1 MNALHGHFTG
11 IGGAVVVGLIAF
23 SACFLVLGGLA
34 LIIYGIK
41 YMAKVGER
49 GSGQP
54 SAPAKQQAAQPA
66 QASTA
71 AAVRDT
77 AQNAVGTALAG
88 SMLAGST
95 LAGSTLAGPAQ
106 ETIAAITGAVL
117 AARGGKAFSIRT
129 VTQMGTARRS
139 GSGGERRGAWETAGL
154 LENLGELERTWNA
167 PA

>member
-1 MNALHGHFTG
+1 MNPIHGHFTG
-11 IGGAVVVGLIAF
+11 IGGAVVVSLIAF

-49 GSGQP
+49 RDGQGA
-54 SAPAKQQAAQPA
+54 APAKQQQPA
-66 QASTA
+66 QTSSAPVA
-71 AAVRDT
+71 RAV
-77 AQNAVGTALAG
+77 AQTPAG
-88 SMLAGST
+88 S
-95 LAGSTLAGPAQ
+95 AQ

-129 VTQMGTARRS
+129 VTQMGTGNRS
-139 GSGGERRGAWETAGL
+139 GNGKDRRGAWETAGL

>member
-1 MNALHGHFTG
+1 MNAIHGHFTG

-49 GSGQP
+49 RDGQGA
-54 SAPAKQQAAQPA
+54 APAKQQQPA
-66 QASTA
+66 QTSSAPVA
-71 AAVRDT
+71 RAV
-77 AQNAVGTALAG
+77 AQTPAGT
-88 SMLAGST
+88 
-95 LAGSTLAGPAQ
+95 AQ

-129 VTQMGTARRS
+129 VTQLGTGNRS
-139 GSGGERRGAWETAGL
+139 GNGRDRRGAWETAGL

>member
-1 MNALHGHFTG
+1 MNAIHGHFTG

-49 GSGQP
+49 GDGQGT
-54 SAPAKQQAAQPA
+54 APAKQQPARQA

-71 AAVRDT
+71 APVAQAV
-77 AQNAVGTALAG
+77 AQTPAG
-88 SMLAGST
+88 S
-95 LAGSTLAGPAQ
+95 AQ

-129 VTQMGTARRS
+129 IAQLGTGNRS
-139 GSGGERRGAWETAGL
+139 GNGRDRRGAWETAGL

>member
-1 MNALHGHFTG
+1 MNPIHGHFTG
-11 IGGAVVVGLIAF
+11 IGGAIVVGLIAF

-49 GSGQP
+49 RDGQGA
-54 SAPAKQQAAQPA
+54 APAKQQQPA
-66 QASTA
+66 QTSSAPVA
-71 AAVRDT
+71 RAV
-77 AQNAVGTALAG
+77 AQTPAGT
-88 SMLAGST
+88 
-95 LAGSTLAGPAQ
+95 AQ

-129 VTQMGTARRS
+129 IAQLGTGNRS
-139 GSGGERRGAWETAGL
+139 GNGRDRRGAWETAGL

>member
-1 MNALHGHFTG
+1 MNPIHGHFTG
-11 IGGAVVVGLIAF
+11 IGGAIVVGLIAF

-49 GSGQP
+49 RDGQGA
-54 SAPAKQQAAQPA
+54 APAKQQQPA
-66 QASTA
+66 QTSSAPVA
-71 AAVRDT
+71 RAV
-77 AQNAVGTALAG
+77 AQTPAGT
-88 SMLAGST
+88 
-95 LAGSTLAGPAQ
+95 AQ

-129 VTQMGTARRS
+129 IAQLGTGNRS
-139 GSGGERRGAWETAGL
+139 GRSGDRRGAWETAGL

>member
-1 MNALHGHFTG
+1 MNPIHGHFTG
-11 IGGAVVVGLIAF
+11 LGGAIVVGLIAF

-49 GSGQP
+49 GDGQGT
-54 SAPAKQQAAQPA
+54 APAKQQPA
-66 QASTA
+66 QASSA
-71 AAVRDT
+71 APVARAV
-77 AQNAVGTALAG
+77 AQPP
-88 SMLAGST
+88 AGST
-95 LAGSTLAGPAQ
+95 LAGTAQ

-117 AARGGKAFSIRT
+117 AARGGKAFSIRAIA
-129 VTQMGTARRS
+129 QLGTGNRS
-139 GSGGERRGAWETAGL
+139 GRSGDRRGAWETAGL

>member
-1 MNALHGHFTG
+1 MNPIHGHFTG
-11 IGGAVVVGLIAF
+11 IGGAIVVSLIAF

-49 GSGQP
+49 GDGQGT
-54 SAPAKQQAAQPA
+54 APAKQQPARQA

-71 AAVRDT
+71 APVAQAV
-77 AQNAVGTALAG
+77 AQTPAG
-88 SMLAGST
+88 S
-95 LAGSTLAGPAQ
+95 AQ

-129 VTQMGTARRS
+129 IAQLGTGNRNGRS
-139 GSGGERRGAWETAGL
+139 GDRRGAWETAGL

>member
-1 MNALHGHFTG
+1 MNPIHGHFTG
-11 IGGAVVVGLIAF
+11 IGGAIVVGLIAF

-49 GSGQP
+49 RDGQGA
-54 SAPAKQQAAQPA
+54 APAKQQQPA
-66 QASTA
+66 QTSSAPVA
-71 AAVRDT
+71 RAV
-77 AQNAVGTALAG
+77 AQTPAG
-88 SMLAGST
+88 S
-95 LAGSTLAGPAQ
+95 AQ

-129 VTQMGTARRS
+129 SAQLGTGNRS
-139 GSGGERRGAWETAGL
+139 GNGRDRRGAWETAGL

>member
-1 MNALHGHFTG
+1 MNAIHGHFTG

-41 YMAKVGER
+41 YMAKVGNR
-49 GSGQP
+49 GDGQGT
-54 SAPAKQQAAQPA
+54 APAKQQPAQPA
-66 QASTA
+66 QTSSA
-71 AAVRDT
+71 APVARNN
-77 AQNAVGTALAG
+77 AQ
-88 SMLAGST
+88 LAGST
-95 LAGSTLAGPAQ
+95 LAGSTQ

-129 VTQMGTARRS
+129 VTQMGTGNRS
-139 GSGGERRGAWETAGL
+139 GNGRDRRGAWETAGL

>member
-1 MNALHGHFTG
+1 MNAIHGHFTG
-11 IGGAVVVGLIAF
+11 LGGAIVVGLIAF

-49 GSGQP
+49 RDGQGA
-54 SAPAKQQAAQPA
+54 APAKQQQPA
-66 QASTA
+66 QTSSAPVA
-71 AAVRDT
+71 RAV
-77 AQNAVGTALAG
+77 AQTP
-88 SMLAGST
+88 AGST
-95 LAGSTLAGPAQ
+95 LAGSTLAGTAQ

-129 VTQMGTARRS
+129 VTQMGTGNRS
-139 GSGGERRGAWETAGL
+139 GNGKDRRGAWETAGL

>member
-1 MNALHGHFTG
+1 MNAIHGHFTG

-49 GSGQP
+49 GDGQGT
-54 SAPAKQQAAQPA
+54 APAKQQPVQPA
-66 QASTA
+66 QASSA
-71 AAVRDT
+71 APVARAV
-77 AQNAVGTALAG
+77 AQPP
-88 SMLAGST
+88 AGST
-95 LAGSTLAGPAQ
+95 LAGTAQ

-117 AARGGKAFSIRT
+117 AARGGKAFSIRAIA
-129 VTQMGTARRS
+129 QLGTGNRS
-139 GSGGERRGAWETAGL
+139 GRSGDRRGAWETAGL

>member
-1 MNALHGHFTG
+1 MNAIHGHFTG

-49 GSGQP
+49 RDGQGA
-54 SAPAKQQAAQPA
+54 APAKQQPA
-66 QASTA
+66 QTSSAPVA
-71 AAVRDT
+71 RAV
-77 AQNAVGTALAG
+77 AQTP
-88 SMLAGST
+88 AGST
-95 LAGSTLAGPAQ
+95 LAGSTLAGTAQ

-129 VTQMGTARRS
+129 IAQLGTGNRS
-139 GSGGERRGAWETAGL
+139 GRSGDRRGAWETAGL

>member
-1 MNALHGHFTG
+1 MNAIHGHFTG

-41 YMAKVGER
+41 YMAKVGNR
-49 GSGQP
+49 GDGQGT
-54 SAPAKQQAAQPA
+54 APAKQQPAQPA
-66 QASTA
+66 QSSSA
-71 AAVRDT
+71 APVARNN
-77 AQNAVGTALAG
+77 AQ
-88 SMLAGST
+88 LAGST
-95 LAGSTLAGPAQ
+95 Q

-129 VTQMGTARRS
+129 VTQLGTGNRS
-139 GSGGERRGAWETAGL
+139 GNGKDRRGAWETAGL

>member
-1 MNALHGHFTG
+1 MNAIHGHFTG

-49 GSGQP
+49 GDGQGT
-54 SAPAKQQAAQPA
+54 APATKQQPA
-66 QASTA
+66 QTSSA
-71 AAVRDT
+71 APVARNN
-77 AQNAVGTALAG
+77 AQ
-88 SMLAGST
+88 LAGST
-95 LAGSTLAGPAQ
+95 LAGTAQ

-129 VTQMGTARRS
+129 VTQMGTGNRS
-139 GSGGERRGAWETAGL
+139 GNGKDRRGAWETAGL

>member
-1 MNALHGHFTG
+1 MNAIHGHFTG
-11 IGGAVVVGLIAF
+11 LGGAIVVGLIAF

-49 GSGQP
+49 GDGQGT
-54 SAPAKQQAAQPA
+54 APAKQQPAQPA
-66 QASTA
+66 QTSSA
-71 AAVRDT
+71 APVARNN
-77 AQNAVGTALAG
+77 AQ
-88 SMLAGST
+88 LAGST
-95 LAGSTLAGPAQ
+95 LAGTAQ

-129 VTQMGTARRS
+129 IAQLGTGNRS
-139 GSGGERRGAWETAGL
+139 GRSGDRRGAWETAGL

>member
-1 MNALHGHFTG
+1 MNPIHGHFTG
-11 IGGAVVVGLIAF
+11 IGGAVVVSLIAF

-49 GSGQP
+49 RDGQGA
-54 SAPAKQQAAQPA
+54 APAKQQQPA
-66 QASTA
+66 QTSSAPVA
-71 AAVRDT
+71 RAV
-77 AQNAVGTALAG
+77 AQTPAGT
-88 SMLAGST
+88 
-95 LAGSTLAGPAQ
+95 AQ

-129 VTQMGTARRS
+129 IAQLGTGNRS
-139 GSGGERRGAWETAGL
+139 GNGRDRRGAWETAGL
-154 LENLGELERTWNA
+154 LENLGKLERTWNA

>member
-1 MNALHGHFTG
+1 MSAIHGHFTG
-11 IGGAVVVGLIAF
+11 IGGAIVVGLIAF

-49 GSGQP
+49 RDGQGT
-54 SAPAKQQAAQPA
+54 APAKQQQPTQPA
-66 QASTA
+66 QASS
-71 AAVRDT
+71 AAVARAV
-77 AQNAVGTALAG
+77 AQPPAGTAPAG
-88 SMLAGST
+88 G
-95 LAGSTLAGPAQ
+95 AQ

-129 VTQMGTARRS
+129 VTQVGAGLRS
-139 GSGGERRGAWETAGL
+139 GNGRDRRGAWETAGL

>member
-1 MNALHGHFTG
+1 MNAIHGHFTG

-41 YMAKVGER
+41 YMAKVGNR
-49 GSGQP
+49 GDGQGT
-54 SAPAKQQAAQPA
+54 APAKQQPAQPA
-66 QASTA
+66 QTSSA
-71 AAVRDT
+71 APVARNN
-77 AQNAVGTALAG
+77 AQLAG
-88 SMLAGST
+88 T
-95 LAGSTLAGPAQ
+95 AQ

-129 VTQMGTARRS
+129 VTQMGTGNRS
-139 GSGGERRGAWETAGL
+139 GNGRDRRGAWETAGL

>member
-1 MNALHGHFTG
+1 MNPIHGHFTG
-11 IGGAVVVGLIAF
+11 IGGAVVVSLIAF

-49 GSGQP
+49 GDGQGT
-54 SAPAKQQAAQPA
+54 APAKQQPARQA

-71 AAVRDT
+71 APVAQAV
-77 AQNAVGTALAG
+77 AQTPAG
-88 SMLAGST
+88 S
-95 LAGSTLAGPAQ
+95 AQ

-129 VTQMGTARRS
+129 IAQLGTGNRS
-139 GSGGERRGAWETAGL
+139 GNGRDRRGAWETAGL

>member
-1 MNALHGHFTG
+1 MNPIHGHFTG
-11 IGGAVVVGLIAF
+11 IGGAVVVSLIAF

-49 GSGQP
+49 RDGQGA
-54 SAPAKQQAAQPA
+54 APAKQQQPA
-66 QASTA
+66 QTSSAPVA
-71 AAVRDT
+71 RAV
-77 AQNAVGTALAG
+77 AQTP
-88 SMLAGST
+88 AGST
-95 LAGSTLAGPAQ
+95 LAGTAQ

-129 VTQMGTARRS
+129 VTQMGTGNRS
-139 GSGGERRGAWETAGL
+139 GRSGDRRGAWETAGL

>member
-1 MNALHGHFTG
+1 MNPIHGHFTG
-11 IGGAVVVGLIAF
+11 LGGAIVVGLIAF

-49 GSGQP
+49 GDGQGT
-54 SAPAKQQAAQPA
+54 APAKQQPARQA

-71 AAVRDT
+71 APVAQAV
-77 AQNAVGTALAG
+77 AQTPAG
-88 SMLAGST
+88 S
-95 LAGSTLAGPAQ
+95 AQ

-129 VTQMGTARRS
+129 IAQLGTGNRNGRS
-139 GSGGERRGAWETAGL
+139 GDRRGAWETAGL

>member
-1 MNALHGHFTG
+1 MNPIHGHFTG
-11 IGGAVVVGLIAF
+11 LGGAIVVGLIAF

-49 GSGQP
+49 GDGQGT
-54 SAPAKQQAAQPA
+54 APAKQQPAQPA
-66 QASTA
+66 QASSA
-71 AAVRDT
+71 APVARAV
-77 AQNAVGTALAG
+77 AQTP
-88 SMLAGST
+88 AGST
-95 LAGSTLAGPAQ
+95 LAGTAQ

-129 VTQMGTARRS
+129 IAQLGTGNRS
-139 GSGGERRGAWETAGL
+139 GNGRDRRGAWETAGL

>member
-1 MNALHGHFTG
+1 MNAIHGHFAG

-34 LIIYGIK
+34 LIIYAIK

-49 GSGQP
+49 GNGQP
-54 SAPAKQQAAQPA
+54 SAPATKQQPA
-66 QASTA
+66 QTSHITPA
-71 AAVRDT
+71 APDIART
-77 AQNAVGTALAG
+77 PAG
-88 SMLAGST
+88 S
-95 LAGSTLAGPAQ
+95 AQ

-129 VTQMGTARRS
+129 VTPVGTGNRPGRS
-139 GSGGERRGAWETAGL
+139 GDRRGAWETAGL

>member
-49 GSGQP
+49 RDGQGA
-54 SAPAKQQAAQPA
+54 APAKQQQPA
-66 QASTA
+66 QTSSAPVA
-71 AAVRDT
+71 RAV
-77 AQNAVGTALAG
+77 AQTPAGT
-88 SMLAGST
+88 
-95 LAGSTLAGPAQ
+95 AQ

-129 VTQMGTARRS
+129 IAQLGTGNRS
-139 GSGGERRGAWETAGL
+139 GNGRDRRGAWETAGL

>member
-1 MNALHGHFTG
+1 MNAIHGHFTG
-11 IGGAVVVGLIAF
+11 LGGAIVVGLIAF

-49 GSGQP
+49 GDGQGT
-54 SAPAKQQAAQPA
+54 APAKQQPAQPA
-66 QASTA
+66 QATSA
-71 AAVRDT
+71 APVARAV
-77 AQNAVGTALAG
+77 AQTP
-88 SMLAGST
+88 AGST
-95 LAGSTLAGPAQ
+95 LAGTAQ

-129 VTQMGTARRS
+129 IAQLGTGNRS
-139 GSGGERRGAWETAGL
+139 GRSGDRRGAWETAGL

>member
-1 MNALHGHFTG
+1 MNPIHGHFTG
-11 IGGAVVVGLIAF
+11 IGGAVVVSLIAF

-49 GSGQP
+49 GDGQGT
-54 SAPAKQQAAQPA
+54 APAKQQPARQA

-71 AAVRDT
+71 APVAQAV
-77 AQNAVGTALAG
+77 AQTP
-88 SMLAGST
+88 AGST
-95 LAGSTLAGPAQ
+95 Q

-129 VTQMGTARRS
+129 IAQLGTGNRS
-139 GSGGERRGAWETAGL
+139 GNGRDRRGAWETAGL

>member
-1 MNALHGHFTG
+1 MNPIHGHFTG
-11 IGGAVVVGLIAF
+11 IGGAVVVSLIAF

-49 GSGQP
+49 RDGQGA
-54 SAPAKQQAAQPA
+54 APAKQQQPA
-66 QASTA
+66 QTSSAPVA
-71 AAVRDT
+71 RAV
-77 AQNAVGTALAG
+77 AQTP
-88 SMLAGST
+88 AGST
-95 LAGSTLAGPAQ
+95 LAGSTLAGTAQ

-129 VTQMGTARRS
+129 IAQLGTGNRS
-139 GSGGERRGAWETAGL
+139 GNGRDRRGAWETAGL

>member
-1 MNALHGHFTG
+1 MNPIHGHFTG
-11 IGGAVVVGLIAF
+11 IGGAVVVSLIAF

-49 GSGQP
+49 RDGQGA
-54 SAPAKQQAAQPA
+54 APAKQQPAQPA
-66 QASTA
+66 QATSA
-71 AAVRDT
+71 APVARAV
-77 AQNAVGTALAG
+77 AQTP
-88 SMLAGST
+88 AGST
-95 LAGSTLAGPAQ
+95 LAGTAQ

-129 VTQMGTARRS
+129 IAQLGTGNRS
-139 GSGGERRGAWETAGL
+139 GRSGDRRGAWETAGL

>member
-1 MNALHGHFTG
+1 MNPIHGHFTG
-11 IGGAVVVGLIAF
+11 IGGAVVVSLIAF

-49 GSGQP
+49 RDGQGA
-54 SAPAKQQAAQPA
+54 APAKQQQPA
-66 QASTA
+66 QTSSAPVA
-71 AAVRDT
+71 RAV
-77 AQNAVGTALAG
+77 AQTP
-88 SMLAGST
+88 AGST
-95 LAGSTLAGPAQ
+95 LAGTAQ

-129 VTQMGTARRS
+129 VTQLGTGNRS
-139 GSGGERRGAWETAGL
+139 GNGRDRRGAWETAGL